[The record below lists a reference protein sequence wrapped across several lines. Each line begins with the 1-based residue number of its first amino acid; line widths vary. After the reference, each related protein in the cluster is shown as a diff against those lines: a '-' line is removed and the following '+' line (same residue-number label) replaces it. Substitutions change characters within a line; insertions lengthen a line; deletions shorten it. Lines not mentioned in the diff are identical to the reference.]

1 MSGLLVI
8 YLFALA
14 VAGIISLKC
23 NTVIP
28 ILFMFVVYLIF
39 LIIYIGGQ

>member
-1 MSGLLVI
+1 MNGLLLI

-14 VAGIISLKC
+14 IAGIISLKC
-23 NTVIP
+23 NTIIP
-28 ILFMFVVYLIF
+28 ILLMFVVYLIF